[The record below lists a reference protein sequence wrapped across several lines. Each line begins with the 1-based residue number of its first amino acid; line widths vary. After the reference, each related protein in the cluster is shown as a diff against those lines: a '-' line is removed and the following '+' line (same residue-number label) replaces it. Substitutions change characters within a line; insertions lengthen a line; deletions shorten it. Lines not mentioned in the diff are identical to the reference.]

1 MLKRYLIPIL
11 LLLISGEFSL
21 AGSPCYNLQIT
32 ELSSRQALLFG
43 VEVEL
48 ERLSEVIE
56 ETSENDG
63 AIFYYRK
70 NELDGQSE
78 LLNKIIDLAF
88 DNEAPIK
95 LSKEADFSDV
105 LYPDGNAR

>member
-56 ETSENDG
+56 EASEVRYFITVKMSWMDN
-63 AIFYYRK
+63 
-70 NELDGQSE
+70 
-78 LLNKIIDLAF
+78 LNC
-88 DNEAPIK
+88 
-95 LSKEADFSDV
+95 
-105 LYPDGNAR
+105 